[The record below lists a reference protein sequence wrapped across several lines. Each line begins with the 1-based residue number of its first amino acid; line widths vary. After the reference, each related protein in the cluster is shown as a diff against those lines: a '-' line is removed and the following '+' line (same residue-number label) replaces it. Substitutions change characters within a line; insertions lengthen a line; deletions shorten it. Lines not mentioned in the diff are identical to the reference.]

1 MSLKALSAHL
11 VIIRAT
17 MIFFIYNFIR
27 KELCSEY
34 FLNPKKASLLTDI
47 AKKEA
52 QIIKRTP
59 ADSCSVYIS
68 IPFCPTRCAYCSFV
82 SYSTKRLLSMT
93 DDYLTQLYTD
103 IDRTFENI
111 KRLGLNVRTVYV
123 GGGTPTVL
131 TPMQIGSLL
140 EKINSHVDTSSLSE
154 FTFEAG
160 RPDTVTAEK
169 MKLIVDGGVTRV
181 SVNPQTLNDMVL
193 ESIGRHHTTEDFYRA
208 YDVARAS
215 GIKYINTDM
224 IAGLPGESFSSF
236 SRSVDDIIALR
247 PDNITFHTFCVK
259 KASDFLRN
267 GTEVYSRTGGE
278 TGKSVDY
285 SQVAAGIAGYVP
297 YYIYRQKNTVGNF
310 ENVGYSLPGA
320 EGLYNIY
327 MMEEVHSVFAAGAGA
342 VTKLV
347 AKDKSVIKR
356 TSMPKY
362 PYEYLNMETYGKNI
376 EERDRFIE
384 AFAKEHF

>member
-1 MSLKALSAHL
+1 
-11 VIIRAT
+11 
-17 MIFFIYNFIR
+17 
-27 KELCSEY
+27 
-34 FLNPKKASLLTDI
+34 
-47 AKKEA
+47 
-52 QIIKRTP
+52 
-59 ADSCSVYIS
+59 
-68 IPFCPTRCAYCSFV
+68 
-82 SYSTKRLLSMT
+82 
-93 DDYLTQLYTD
+93 
-103 IDRTFENI
+103 
-111 KRLGLNVRTVYV
+111 
-123 GGGTPTVL
+123 
-131 TPMQIGSLL
+131 
-140 EKINSHVDTSSLSE
+140 
-154 FTFEAG
+154 
-160 RPDTVTAEK
+160 
-169 MKLIVDGGVTRV
+169 
-181 SVNPQTLNDMVL
+181 
-193 ESIGRHHTTEDFYRA
+193 
-208 YDVARAS
+208 
-215 GIKYINTDM
+215 M

-310 ENVGYSLPGA
+310 ENVGFSLPGA

-347 AKDKSVIKR
+347 AKDRSVIKR

-362 PYEYLNMETYGKNI
+362 PYEYLNKESYESNLS
-376 EERDRFIE
+376 ERDKLIE